1 MRSPS
6 PPSSARRWVISA
18 PRSSRAIPAAAATPR
33 GCHHRPITTPAA
45 AASSATPMS
54 RYRGRGSRS
63 ARRTAASWAGRSACR
78 PRGAG
83 RPRAQQQ
90 RDGDEPGN
98 LLARLR
104 LIPSSSP
111 LTWSF
116 PLAFTILSALTQGPA
131 VTLADRRPRC
141 AEVPVRLRTGRG
153 TPKWLVRAL
162 PADCGAGVHDATPQE
177 NSGQVS
183 CQSLRDRGALART
196 SGRPAADRR
205 APGGLAREPVPD
217 TRARRWPG
225 RTRAGAAAGAGAPPP
240 PPRGPGAR

>member
-1 MRSPS
+1 MISFPAVFCPAVGDQRAEEQQGHPGRRGHAQGMPPQADHDACGGGELGSPDE
-6 PPSSARRWVISA
+6 PVPGAGDPEV
-18 PRSSRAIPAAAATPR
+18 R
-33 GCHHRPITTPAA
+33 GGRPHLGLAGQLA
-45 AASSATPMS
+45 
-54 RYRGRGSRS
+54 GRGEQ
-63 ARRTAASWAGRSACR
+63 AGR
-78 PRGAG
+78 GQ
-83 RPRAQQQ
+83 QQQ

-116 PLAFTILSALTQGPA
+116 PLAFTILGALTHGPA

-162 PADCGAGVHDATPQE
+162 PADCGAGVHDATPHE

-217 TRARRWPG
+217 TRARHCPG
-225 RTRAGAAAGAGAPPP
+225 RTRAAAAAGTGFL
-240 PPRGPGAR
+240 PRR